1 MPVRQYTDRM
11 PPWPKPPAPIRRPGT
26 AAILRRLDLSK
37 RFGGLPDPFDTIWS
51 RIGRTAHP
59 VRVLVAAVVLGVM
72 NQACAVNGSGRQ
84 PVSPTRPAQAGKP
97 APAQK
102 GAPAQ
107 SQATARGIQLRLST
121 EPATAVPPA
130 VPAAALPPATDG
142 ATAGSPQAV
151 AQGPETRL
159 AASHEPPAAPAL
171 ASHAVALAQPPA
183 IPAAGAGR
191 PAPPAAPRIIPP
203 VPPAAAVTTGPQRP
217 APVNRQATASW
228 TARTAGSPAEP
239 PNPPPAQPP
248 AATAGAATTA
258 TATQPPAP
266 IRADA
271 SPATTPM
278 PAAAPTAGAQ
288 RLATPPVAV
297 TPLATPSA
305 EESLARAEKVDSLW
319 ARVRSGFGVPDLQ
332 SPLVDRHEAFY
343 ANRPQYL
350 QRIVERGKRYL
361 HFIVEEVEKR
371 GMPLEIALLP
381 MIESAYNPKAYSK
394 AHASGMWQFIPSTG
408 KNYGLEQNWWYD
420 GRRDVLAATRAALD
434 YLQKLHADFG
444 DWQLALAAYNWGEGA
459 VARAIE
465 RNQRRGLPTDY
476 SNLNMPAETRN
487 YLPKLQAVKN
497 IVSEPERFGMA
508 LDEVPNEPYFIRVAA
523 PGHIDFKRAAQL
535 AEVPLEELHSL
546 NPGHNRPVIATDQS
560 LLIPADKADVF
571 EQNLRALEGPLTSW
585 RTYRLPAAER
595 LDAIAARFHTSV
607 ALLAQVNDIRPGT
620 RLKAGSTL
628 LVPAGATRGTTW
640 MTADAGID
648 TTGFNPPQALA
659 EQRIHRVRKGET
671 LAGIAARHD
680 VEVDDLMAWNRL
692 SRPAARPGAVL
703 RLHPPASGG
712 GGARHLRHD
721 ARQAPAKAHTG
732 SHAGAKHP
740 DRHRSAKGGH
750 TPSGTRAA
758 KKPATRK
765 EQHRIAGR

>member
-1 MPVRQYTDRM
+1 LFQ
-11 PPWPKPPAPIRRPGT
+11 
-26 AAILRRLDLSK
+26 
-37 RFGGLPDPFDTIWS
+37 RFRGRPDPFRAITL
-51 RIGRTAHP
+51 RIGHIGHVAHP
-59 VRVLVAAVVLGVM
+59 VRVLVFAIVLGGM
-72 NQACAVNGSGRQ
+72 NQACAVNGANRQ
-84 PVSPTRPAQAGKP
+84 PLAQTRPAQTARPATTPKP
-97 APAQK
+97 AA
-102 GAPAQ
+102 APPQTA
-107 SQATARGIQLRLST
+107 ARGIQLRLST
-121 EPATAVPPA
+121 EPAAIVPPS
-130 VPAAALPPATDG
+130 VPEATVPLRMESASATSLPGVTQD
-142 ATAGSPQAV
+142 
-151 AQGPETRL
+151 PEARVRPKPDPL
-159 AASHEPPAAPAL
+159 AEPSL
-171 ASHAVALAQPPA
+171 ASHTVALAQPPA
-183 IPAAGAGR
+183 IPAARSSRA
-191 PAPPAAPRIIPP
+191 APPAAPRVVPP
-203 VPPAAAVTTGPQRP
+203 VPPPAAV
-217 APVNRQATASW
+217 
-228 TARTAGSPAEP
+228 
-239 PNPPPAQPP
+239 
-248 AATAGAATTA
+248 ATTA
-258 TATQPPAP
+258 PPPTAPTRQAGAGVTPRMAGAPADP
-266 IRADA
+266 TSVAVPQAAATMSLA
-271 SPATTPM
+271 SPQPTPFATA
-278 PAAAPTAGAQ
+278 PAEDVMTQ
-288 RLATPPVAV
+288 
-297 TPLATPSA
+297 
-305 EESLARAEKVDSLW
+305 AEKVDSLW
-319 ARVRSGFGVPDLQ
+319 TRVRSGFGVPDLQ

-476 SNLNMPAETRN
+476 SNLSMPAETRN

-546 NPGHNRPVIATDQS
+546 NPGHNRPVIATDQV

-585 RTYRLPAAER
+585 RTYRLTAAER
-595 LDAIAARFHTSV
+595 LEAIAARFHTS
-607 ALLAQVNDIRPGT
+607 ASLLAQVNDIRPGT

-628 LVPAGATRGTTW
+628 LVPAVAARGVGRTNEG
-640 MTADAGID
+640 AGID
-648 TTGFNPPQALA
+648 TSGFTPPQVLA

-671 LAGIAARHD
+671 LAGIAARHE
-680 VEVDDLMAWNRL
+680 VEVADLAAWNRL
-692 SRPAARPGAVL
+692 SRPVARPGAVL
-703 RLHPPASGG
+703 RLQPPASGG
-712 GGARHLRHD
+712 RASHHPPHDTRNAPGKAQTGAH
-721 ARQAPAKAHTG
+721 AEAKRT
-732 SHAGAKHP
+732 
-740 DRHRSAKGGH
+740 DRHRAAKGGH
-750 TPSGTRAA
+750 TSSVNLAA
-758 KKPATRK
+758 KQRPPRK